1 MKAKLIVEGREFP
14 IEINDPELEK
24 LLKPKKKTGYERVVK
39 GGIYFYTFGDA
50 SVDSIEDDRD
60 ASSNDDYD
68 AADYYSDRTVA
79 ENNARADKLMR
90 QLRRFA
96 VEHREN
102 GIYWVKEACNSKWR
116 IVYDYSDNAI
126 KSSKGWD
133 VRNAFAIYFDTEE
146 AVKLAIEIFHDE
158 LIWYF
163 IEYKD
168 SL

>member
-14 IEINDPELEK
+14 IEINDPNLEK
-24 LLKPKKKTGYERVVK
+24 LLRPPKKTGYERVDEDCEYYYEHCEGGACRVK
-39 GGIYFYTFGDA
+39 AYNSKSDELSYECA
-50 SVDSIEDDRD
+50 
-60 ASSNDDYD
+60 N
-68 AADYYSDRTVA
+68 YYSDSTVA

-102 GIYWVKEACNSKWR
+102 ELDWKPNICKYRIQYNWNSKR
-116 IVYDYSDNAI
+116 LEVDLN
-126 KSSKGWD
+126 D
-133 VRNAFAIYFDTEE
+133 VWQICGVFYFDSKKT
-146 AVKLAIEIFHDE
+146 ANLAIETFHDE

-163 IEYKD
+163 TEYKD